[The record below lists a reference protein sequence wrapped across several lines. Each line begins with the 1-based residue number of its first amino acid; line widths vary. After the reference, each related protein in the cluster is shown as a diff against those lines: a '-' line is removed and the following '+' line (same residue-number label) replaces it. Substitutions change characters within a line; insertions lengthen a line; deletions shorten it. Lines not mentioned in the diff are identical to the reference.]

1 MDGGRVRFNAR
12 RHELQQLQN
21 VAEQKMADILQEIDI
36 RGRSLKAESDRAE
49 VEQMERMAVQHSA
62 RTTQSTKAQESQDV
76 ALARGQGEIE
86 IAAYLGRQK
95 ALEVVERTTID
106 SERRLRETK
115 VQCARDV
122 TAAEAGKVAS
132 VFLALARTA
141 EAAAEGAA
149 AQLARGKRTFEQ
161 KLRLADIDAAFA
173 AKGRHVIAGG
183 GGEAILHSFHDV
195 RAHLESQLDAQQP
208 EAQLMAR

>member
-1 MDGGRVRFNAR
+1 
-12 RHELQQLQN
+12 LQN

-49 VEQMERMAVQHSA
+49 TEQMERMAVQNSA
-62 RTTQSTKAQESQDV
+62 RATQSTKAQESQDV

-86 IAAYLGRQK
+86 IAKYNGRQK

-115 VQCARDV
+115 VGCARDV

-132 VFLALARTA
+132 VFLAQARTA
-141 EAAAEGAA
+141 EAAAEGEAA
-149 AQLARGKRTFEQ
+149 KLSRGKRTFEQ
-161 KLRLADIDAAFA
+161 QLRLAEIDAAFA
-173 AKGRHVIAGG
+173 AKGRHVIAGNG
-183 GGEAILHSFHDV
+183 GQAILHSFIDV
-195 RAHLESQLDAQQP
+195 RHKLEVEMQQP
-208 EAQLMAR
+208 DAQLMAR